1 LKRAALLFVASALL
15 AGTSARAECEYDI
28 SAFNTGCPQSANLS
42 PLRITDEG
50 WVIGT
55 YNQCG
60 TLNQRG
66 YLWTPKDGFRDLP
79 PPPGY
84 KESTPWS
91 VSNSGVV
98 VGSVTL
104 PSGVYRGCVWIDAVP
119 SLVPEVPN
127 TGSKAVAMLS
137 DGTLVGYSLSP
148 WQSPQCIGW
157 SEGEQIDLPDEL
169 MVRGIVTD
177 EFRSASSND
186 WVCGVQEFGPVPGDL
201 IFRMKGDFFE
211 VEATSG
217 VYTLVHANAINRS
230 GVIAGSFSI
239 SIDEDIGL
247 EEAYSFR
254 YDGAIHPVPT
264 LPGYTGSSPNSIND
278 VGVIVG
284 RAYCLQG
291 TCASQLPE
299 KPVLWRGT
307 TITRLEDI
315 LPPFNGSIWGVRG
328 INNRGQLLLYGSYYD
343 IPAGG
348 YAAMI
353 ATPKNV
359 PAGDISVDCT
369 VDADDLA
376 LLLGSWGPRED
387 APVREADLDGDGEI
401 GPLDLAILLGAWS
414 PPG

>member
-1 LKRAALLFVASALL
+1 V
-15 AGTSARAECEYDI
+15 
-28 SAFNTGCPQSANLS
+28 S
-42 PLRITDEG
+42 PWKITDDG

-55 YNQCG
+55 YYPCG

-84 KESTPWS
+84 KESKPWS

-104 PSGVYRGCVWIDAVP
+104 PSGVHRGCVWIDAVP

-169 MVRGIVTD
+169 MVRGSATD
-177 EFRSASSND
+177 QFRHASSND
-186 WVCGVQEFGPVPGDL
+186 WICGIQTFGPVPGDL
-201 IFRMKGDFFE
+201 IFRLKGDYLE
-211 VEATSG
+211 VEVAPG
-217 VYTLVHANAINRS
+217 VDTGVNAAAINRS
-230 GVIAGSFSI
+230 GVVAGSFSI
-239 SIDEDIGL
+239 STDEDSSP
-247 EEAYSFR
+247 EEKFTFR

-264 LPGYTGSSPNSIND
+264 LPGYSAATPIGIND
-278 VGVIVG
+278 AGVIAG
-284 RAYCLQG
+284 RAHCLQG
-291 TCASQLPE
+291 TCATMLPE
-299 KPVLWRGT
+299 KPVMWRGN
-307 TITRLEDI
+307 TIVRLEDI
-315 LPPFNGSIWGVRG
+315 LPPFNGSVWGVRG
-328 INNRGQLLLYGSYYD
+328 INNRGQLLLHGSYYD
-343 IPAGG
+343 IPAGA

-387 APVREADLDGDGEI
+387 APVREADLDGDDEI

-414 PPG
+414 PG